1 MAVFANVAGP
11 DVVEGLAGCV
21 CAVVTAEAV
30 AGNVCMIEGRRQPRY
45 RCMAVVTII
54 TAGNVR
60 LTLAQRDRI
69 VVTGYAGTYDLRMI
83 DAIRRRPEDV
93 IVAVLADITGQDMVE
108 GLAGRFRAIVTTDAI
123 ARDIGMIKIRRDPRV
138 GGMAVVTVV
147 AAGNVRLILA

>member
-1 MAVFANVAGP
+1 MAVVLTRRNRIVVAGQAFADHLRVIDTVCRRPDGGVMAVFANVAGP

-69 VVTGYAGTYDLRMI
+69 VVTGHAGADDLRVI
-83 DAIRRRPEDV
+83 HPIRR
-93 IVAVLADITGQDMVE
+93 
-108 GLAGRFRAIVTTDAI
+108 
-123 ARDIGMIKIRRDPRV
+123 
-138 GGMAVVTVV
+138 
-147 AAGNVRLILA
+147 